1 LKKTKHQTESERWRR
16 SPELLPDAFAAYAKT
31 DGQLN
36 PSSVVATIDEDGS
49 PRIAPFGSL
58 RAVNP
63 RLLRLLIGRYHDTL
77 ANIKRDSRTM
87 IAMICPPNV
96 AVSVRGR
103 ARVVEEPFSL
113 DEGYALV
120 EVDIEEVKNDMP
132 IRVGLKTG
140 IAVAP
145 NGPFVD
151 WWKSLWEKMGAEENG
166 GPMEI

>member
-1 LKKTKHQTESERWRR
+1 MTKDKQQAKSERWRR
-16 SPELLPDAFAAYAKT
+16 SPELLPDAFAAYAKA

-49 PRIAPFGSL
+49 PRVAPFGSL

-63 RLLRLLIGRYHDTL
+63 RLLRLMIGRYHDTL
-77 ANIKRDSRTM
+77 ANMKRDNRTA

-113 DEGYALV
+113 DENYALV

-132 IRVGLKTG
+132 VRVGVKTG
-140 IAVAP
+140 IAVEP

-151 WWKSLWEKMGAEENG
+151 WWKSLWKKMGAT
-166 GPMEI
+166 

>member
-1 LKKTKHQTESERWRR
+1 MTKNKQQTKPERWRK
-16 SPELLPDAFAAYAKT
+16 SHKLLPDAFAAYSKA

-49 PRIAPFGSL
+49 PRVAPFGSL

-63 RLLRLLIGRYHDTL
+63 RLLRLIISRYHDTL
-77 ANIKRDSRTM
+77 ANMKRDSRTM

-103 ARVVEEPFSL
+103 ARIVEDPFSL
-113 DEGYALV
+113 DENYVLV

-132 IRVGLKTG
+132 ARVGLETG

-151 WWKSLWEKMGAEENG
+151 WWESLWEKMGAE
-166 GPMEI
+166 

>member
-1 LKKTKHQTESERWRR
+1 MTKKEGKEKTERWRR
-16 SPELLPDAFAAYAKT
+16 SPELLEDAFAAYAKA

-49 PRIAPFGSL
+49 PRVAPFGSL

-63 RLLRLLIGRYHDTL
+63 RLLRLIIGRYHDTL
-77 ANIKRDSRTM
+77 ANMKRDSRTM

-96 AVSVRGR
+96 AVSVRGT
-103 ARVVEEPFSL
+103 ARVVEDPFSL
-113 DEGYALV
+113 DENYTLV

-132 IRVGLKTG
+132 VRVGLETG
-140 IAVAP
+140 IAVSP

-151 WWKSLWEKMGAEENG
+151 WWESLWEKMGAE
-166 GPMEI
+166 

>member
-1 LKKTKHQTESERWRR
+1 MTKKEGKEKTERWRR
-16 SPELLPDAFAAYAKT
+16 SPELLEDAFAAYAKA

-49 PRIAPFGSL
+49 PRVATFGSL
-58 RAVNP
+58 RAVTP
-63 RLLRLLIGRYHDTL
+63 KLLRLIIGRYHDTL
-77 ANIKRDSRTM
+77 ANMKRDSRTM

-113 DEGYALV
+113 DENYALV
-120 EVDIEEVKNDMP
+120 EVDIEEVKNDIP
-132 IRVGLKTG
+132 NRVGLKTG

-151 WWKSLWEKMGAEENG
+151 WWKSLWEKMGAD
-166 GPMEI
+166 

>member
-1 LKKTKHQTESERWRR
+1 MTNNKQQTKSERWRR
-16 SPELLPDAFAAYAKT
+16 SPELLPDAFAAYAKA

-49 PRIAPFGSL
+49 PRVAPFGSL

-63 RLLRLLIGRYHDTL
+63 RLLRLIIGRYHDTL
-77 ANIKRDSRTM
+77 ANMKRDSRTM

-113 DEGYALV
+113 DENYALV
-120 EVDIEEVKNDMP
+120 EVDIEEVKNDIP
-132 IRVGLKTG
+132 NRVGLKTG

-151 WWKSLWEKMGAEENG
+151 WWKSLWEKMGAD
-166 GPMEI
+166 